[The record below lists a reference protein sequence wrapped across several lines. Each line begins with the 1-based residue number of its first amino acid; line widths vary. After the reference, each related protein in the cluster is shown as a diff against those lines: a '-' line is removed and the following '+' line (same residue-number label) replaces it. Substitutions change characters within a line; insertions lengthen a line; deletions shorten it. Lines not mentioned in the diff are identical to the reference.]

1 MKPFRSRSGGF
12 RPTSG
17 NIRNPRRLLS
27 RRDEDVDK
35 PSDVARQIQIL
46 LIGLAKRA
54 DSAGLT
60 ELAAR
65 LRTVAAEAEQ
75 WAAGGPPKP

>member
-1 MKPFRSRSGGF
+1 M
-12 RPTSG
+12 
-17 NIRNPRRLLS
+17 
-27 RRDEDVDK
+27 DK

-65 LRTVAAEAEQ
+65 LRTVSAEAEQ